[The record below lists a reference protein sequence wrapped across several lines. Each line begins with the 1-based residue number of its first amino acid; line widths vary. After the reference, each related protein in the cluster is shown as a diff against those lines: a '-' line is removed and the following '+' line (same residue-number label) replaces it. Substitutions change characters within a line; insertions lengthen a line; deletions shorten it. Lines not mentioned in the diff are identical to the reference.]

1 MGTATESA
9 DPVHLEASGPR
20 GAQAWAR
27 LYAAFGSGIVLLS
40 LLLKLWAMRQW
51 SWFQDDWSYV
61 ERTVGADF
69 LSYVFQEYNGHFMPL
84 QFLGVWLI
92 TWLDP
97 LNFQLATGLL
107 ALVILGGTLTWW
119 ALLHSLFGVRPQA
132 LLGLSMIAFCPLL
145 LQPTLWWAAGLQT
158 YSLIWGI
165 AAVLFCQLRYLEGRG
180 AVWLPAALGAFA
192 LSLAAWQ
199 KSLLIVIPAAMLALV
214 LPGVARVGTTYARRR
229 AWTSVVGLGVVAVV
243 YACIFLFVTAQPT
256 PGEAQLRIPGV
267 EPMLGFALTAGLGV
281 VLPAMVGG
289 TWEQVTSLQGAFPL
303 APTWVQ
309 WATALA
315 GFVLAAACIAL
326 RRKGVWV
333 VLLPLAYAL
342 AAWALVVGSSRFA
355 TLGQYASMDSRY
367 SADIIPVAALAF
379 VYALTSTRVERK
391 AGGAWLVTLPRWV
404 VRSWHAISAGAIV
417 VIIMSS
423 LVTWSVQMDGLGPVS
438 PRSWTDRLIGSAR
451 ALGPATIFN
460 SNAPDNVVYPAF
472 LPDDARI
479 SRMLA
484 PLGLPL
490 SFNSPTDDL
499 LIVAS
504 DGSIVPGKIA
514 VQSQSFPG
522 PVPGCGYLLEPGAAP
537 VEVPLSKQMYNWDWG
552 LEMGFLAQGP
562 TEVLLSA
569 DLVDQSLPLPAG
581 LGSVESVIVS
591 SLSVVKLS
599 VPQGSPNVCVD
610 YLAFGPVD
618 PAEAP

>member
-9 DPVHLEASGPR
+9 DPVRLEAPGPQ
-20 GAQAWAR
+20 GAQAWTR
-27 LYAAFGSGIVLLS
+27 LYAACGAGIVLLS

-61 ERTVGADF
+61 ERTVGTDF
-69 LSYVFQEYNGHFMPL
+69 FGYVFQEYNGHFMPL
-84 QFLGVWLI
+84 QFLGVWII

-97 LNFQLATGLL
+97 LNFQWAIALL
-107 ALVILGGTLTWW
+107 AFVILGGTLTWW
-119 ALLHSLFGVRPQA
+119 ALLHALFGARPQV

-165 AAVLFCQLRYLEGRG
+165 GAVLFCQLRYLEGRG
-180 AVWLPAALGAFA
+180 AVWLPATLGAFA

-199 KSLLIVIPAAMLALV
+199 KSLLILIPAVMLALV
-214 LPGVARVGTTYARRR
+214 LPGVAQARSTGGRRR
-229 AWTSVVGLGVVAVV
+229 AWISVIALGALAVV
-243 YACIFLFVTAQPT
+243 YACVFLVVTAQPT
-256 PGEAQLRIPGV
+256 PGEAQLRIPGI
-267 EPMLGFALTAGLGV
+267 EPMLGFALTAGLGI
-281 VLPAMVGG
+281 VLPALVGG
-289 TWEQVTSLQGAFPL
+289 TWEQVTGLQGAFPL

-309 WATALA
+309 WASALT
-315 GFVLAAACIAL
+315 GFVVAAACIAL
-326 RRKGVWV
+326 RRKGAWVV
-333 VLLPLAYAL
+333 VLLVTYSV

-367 SADIIPVAALAF
+367 SADIIPIAALAF
-379 VYALTSTRVERK
+379 VYALTSTRVERMG
-391 AGGAWLVTLPRWV
+391 GGAWLVPLPARV
-404 VRSWHAISAGAIV
+404 VRSWHAICAGTAV
-417 VIIMSS
+417 AIIMSS
-423 LVTWSVQMDGLGPVS
+423 LVTWSIQMDGLGPAS
-438 PRSWTDRLIGSAR
+438 PRSWTDRLIGSAQT
-451 ALGPATIFN
+451 LGPATLFD

-490 SFNSPTDDL
+490 SFNGPTGDL
-499 LIVAS
+499 LIVDA
-504 DGSIVPGKIA
+504 DGSIVPGKVA
-514 VQSQSFPG
+514 VQSRSLPG

-562 TEVLLSA
+562 AEVVLSA
-569 DLVDQSLPLPAG
+569 DLADQSLLLPAG

-591 SLSVVKLS
+591 SLGVVTLA
-599 VPQGSPNVCVD
+599 VPPGSATVCVD

-618 PAEAP
+618 PAETS